1 MTKTRNFIFK
11 FSIPS
16 ETFKISTLDISSS
29 INKIIQSKWK
39 IREDPSTITKKKK
52 RSQLIFVVIIEH
64 DEVSADSWFADPSG
78 KRWGWFVRDHVPSA
92 EARQRSTVSSPWRP
106 VSGVLEQHATGT
118 VHHLGNEH
126 RRAGAEPA
134 ISLLILVLVV
144 FAVEIAALRKKHVF
158 FHRNNIFKVG
168 EDANGGNVRNLFYQL
183 KSLKCKILLSNNFL
197 MRKGNDFILN
207 LWGKKFL
214 FQIIY

>member
-1 MTKTRNFIFK
+1 MC
-11 FSIPS
+11 
-16 ETFKISTLDISSS
+16 
-29 INKIIQSKWK
+29 
-39 IREDPSTITKKKK
+39 
-52 RSQLIFVVIIEH
+52 
-64 DEVSADSWFADPSG
+64 
-78 KRWGWFVRDHVPSA
+78 DHVPSA
-92 EARQRSTVSSPWRP
+92 EARQSSTVSSLWRP

-144 FAVEIAALRKKHVF
+144 FAVEIAALWKKHVF

-183 KSLKCKILLSNNFL
+183 KSLKCKILLSNNFE

-207 LWGKKFL
+207 LWGKKNFSFKLSIKKFL
-214 FQIIY
+214 HG